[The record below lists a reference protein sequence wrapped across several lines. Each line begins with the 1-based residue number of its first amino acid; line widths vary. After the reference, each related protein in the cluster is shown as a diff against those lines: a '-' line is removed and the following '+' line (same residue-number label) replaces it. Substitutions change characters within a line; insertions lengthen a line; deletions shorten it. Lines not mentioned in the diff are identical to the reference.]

1 MTKSG
6 AKPPRFDGAA
16 VFREVLYAALGEP
29 IGLVLDSG
37 NNSASV
43 RAQLYAQRKV
53 LTDPALECLQI
64 RQAPAGLPPP
74 AGDLVIIKVKRSNGD
89 AQGES

>member
-43 RAQLYAQRKV
+43 RAQLYAQRKA
-53 LTDPALECLQI
+53 LDDPALEQLQI
-64 RQAPAGLPPP
+64 RQCPPGLAEPS
-74 AGDLVIIKVKRSNGD
+74 GDLVIIKVKRSNGN
-89 AQGES
+89 AS